1 MKGWQYRWFV
11 LDETSG
17 LLSYYTSKDKMM
29 RGARRGCVRL
39 KGAIIGIDDEDDS
52 TFTITVDQ
60 KTFHFQARDADE
72 RQNWIEGLENTIMR
86 HSNSIR
92 RPEMRDVPS
101 SEDFERK
108 LLETDAYLQILID
121 QYKVIEAKIDQCEDL
136 ATKEKYNV
144 LKVTAEAM
152 IEAIKHS
159 IMSLQI
165 AKGPLANGILVT
177 DEYLTSNASNNYFSR
192 DETEV
197 KTEVDLPRL
206 TASQSMGNI
215 EQAVDA
221 VVLDP
226 SVSVSVPNIATDP
239 GVSLPSEG
247 YSPSLPVPVPKT
259 TKLPAPVPET
269 SYSSSEEDDFYDAE
283 DFKSTPQT
291 SPERVVGPEVLSND
305 VASKPTVIAADDDY
319 FDELYDDRES
329 ERLESLEKHGSIITH
344 LLGPGAYWDGP
355 D

>member
-192 DETEV
+192 DETE
-197 KTEVDLPRL
+197 
-206 TASQSMGNI
+206 
-215 EQAVDA
+215 
-221 VVLDP
+221 
-226 SVSVSVPNIATDP
+226 

>member
-165 AKGPLANGILVT
+165 AKEQCFQGPLANGILVT

-192 DETEV
+192 DETE
-197 KTEVDLPRL
+197 
-206 TASQSMGNI
+206 
-215 EQAVDA
+215 
-221 VVLDP
+221 
-226 SVSVSVPNIATDP
+226 